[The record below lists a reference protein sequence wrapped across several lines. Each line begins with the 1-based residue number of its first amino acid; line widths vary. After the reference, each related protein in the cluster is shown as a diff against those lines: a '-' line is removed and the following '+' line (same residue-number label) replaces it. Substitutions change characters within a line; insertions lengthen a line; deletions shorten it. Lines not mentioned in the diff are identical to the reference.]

1 MEYIISNIEMV
12 RMLEIE
18 SEIGVLYLQNNVSFT
33 GIKLDKLVSSTTC
46 LDLIDSHKQKYREVK
61 E

>member
-33 GIKLDKLVSSTTC
+33 GIKLDKLVTSTTC
-46 LDLIDSHKQKYREVK
+46 LDLIDNHKQKL
-61 E
+61 

>member
-33 GIKLDKLVSSTTC
+33 GIKLDKLVTSTTC

>member
-61 E
+61 G